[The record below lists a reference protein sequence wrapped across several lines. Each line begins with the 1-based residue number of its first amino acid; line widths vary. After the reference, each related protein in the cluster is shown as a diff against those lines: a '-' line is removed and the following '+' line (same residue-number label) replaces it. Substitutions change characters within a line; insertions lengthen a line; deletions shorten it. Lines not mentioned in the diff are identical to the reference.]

1 VVADYQSAPHWDI
14 LADKFYPEQEAGM
27 TAQQEVAHIGNVSL
41 EIEVQLDN
49 RWMKL
54 SEILAL
60 EEGSIIEMSRSA
72 GENIDIF
79 IGKKLAA
86 FGEIVII
93 ESTMGVRITD
103 FNIER

>member
-1 VVADYQSAPHWDI
+1 MSP
-14 LADKFYPEQEAGM
+14 QE
-27 TAQQEVAHIGNVSL
+27 EVAHIGNVRI
-41 EIEVQLDN
+41 EIEVQLDQ

-60 EEGSIIEMSRSA
+60 EEGSIIEMTRSA

-93 ESTMGVRITD
+93 ETIMGVRITD
-103 FNIER
+103 FNTER